1 VARLDE
7 KESEQSRSLE
17 EEIFKTLDNQKRRD
31 ILRYIGE
38 KNGVSFTDILK
49 STGVPDSP
57 SLSYH
62 MRALSPFMKQDDGK
76 YSLSPIGKDAYDLLL
91 KTISYNKL
99 ELSRRRKY
107 EVTLGN
113 TVLWISAIAA
123 SAYMGAD
130 TFLYS
135 VTLPILAAVSLSM
148 TYALFE

>member
-1 VARLDE
+1 MDE
-7 KESEQSRSLE
+7 KPNEQFRDLE
-17 EEIFKTLDNQKRRD
+17 EEVFKTLDNQKRRD

-38 KNGVSFTDILK
+38 KNGASFTDILK

-62 MRALSPFMKQDDGK
+62 MRALSPFMKQENSK

-91 KTISYNKL
+91 KTTSYNKL
-99 ELSRRRKY
+99 ELLRRRKY

-123 SAYMGAD
+123 NVYLGAD
-130 TFLYS
+130 AFLYS
-135 VTLPILAAVSLSM
+135 LTLPILAAVSLSV

>member
-1 VARLDE
+1 MDE
-7 KESEQSRSLE
+7 KESEQSRGLE
-17 EEIFKTLDNQKRRD
+17 DEVFKTLDNQKRRD

-38 KNGVSFTDILK
+38 KNGASFTDIMK

-62 MRALSPFMKQDDGK
+62 IRALSPFIKQEDGK

-91 KTISYNKL
+91 KTTSYNKL
-99 ELSRRRKY
+99 ELSRRKKY

-113 TVLWISAIAA
+113 TIIWISAIAT

-130 TFLYS
+130 TYLYS
-135 VTLPILAAVSLSM
+135 IILPMLAAVSLSM